1 MNRRSV
7 IWMTLGLLLAFV
19 PVAPSRAATSETK
32 CVWAHDVFASPGLST
47 SPTSG
52 SWTSKGPEG
61 ETGTITCDGPVN
73 GKQPTGPGI
82 LEARGRYGTQDGDTC
97 QTGGE
102 GDGVWSLTFPTADGS
117 VHFVDPFTLR
127 YGAFSTGAPFAVEFV
142 GDRVNGSGEVQSFE
156 GDCAANAVTKYH
168 AKGQVTIKS

>member
-1 MNRRSV
+1 MNRRTV
-7 IWMTLGLLLAFV
+7 IAMTLGLLLSFV

-47 SPTSG
+47 SPSSG
-52 SWTSKGPEG
+52 SWTSKGPQDES
-61 ETGTITCDGPVN
+61 GTITCDGPVN
-73 GKQPTGPGI
+73 GKKPTGPGV

-102 GDGVWSLTFPTADGS
+102 GDGVWSVMFPTADGS
-117 VHFVDPFTLR
+117 EHFAALFTLR
-127 YGAFSTGAPFAVEFV
+127 YGAFSTGAPFAVEFA
-142 GDRVNGSGEVQSFE
+142 GDRVKGSGEVQSFE